1 MNEFLK
7 SKLVSIALLIL
18 VAGLFF
24 AMFNI
29 HGQKLSM
36 EQENRDWEAKIGSLR
51 QENEYLQK
59 FGDYFKSFA
68 FLEKEARKRLNFK
81 APGEE
86 VVFVYDTTAQ
96 SSRSH
101 DFTLRLKTMANW
113 EKWMYYILG
122 K

>member
-1 MNEFLK
+1 
-7 SKLVSIALLIL
+7 
-18 VAGLFF
+18 
-24 AMFNI
+24 MFNI
-29 HGQKLSM
+29 RAQKLDM
-36 EQENRDWEAKIGSLR
+36 DQEAQDWEGRISSLQ

-86 VVFVYDTTAQ
+86 VVFVYDTTVQ

-101 DFTLRLKTMANW
+101 DFALRLKTMANW

>member
-7 SKLVSIALLIL
+7 SKFASVGLLIL
-18 VAGLFF
+18 VAGLFL

-29 HGQKLSM
+29 RDQKLEM
-36 EQENRDWEAKIGSLR
+36 EEESRDWEGKISSLR

-81 APGEE
+81 APGEQ
-86 VVFVYDTTAQ
+86 VVFVYDTVVQ

-101 DFTLRLKTMANW
+101 DFSLRLQTMANW
-113 EKWMYYILG
+113 QKWLYYILG